1 MLILVACVWT
11 CMKLA
16 PTTPPSVSRVV
27 PSSGVRFV
35 VRFAPG
41 STATSRC
48 HNTKN
53 HHNIITHNN
62 YVKNSPLEMLKF
74 CCNMFLQYQSIVP
87 SNLTLNGLRMAKTSV
102 LVRDLCIPSMLPI
115 LQGPQLW
122 IRIRLCQQLFLDL
135 TSDGV
140 RDWST
145 GKLSKV
151 AEKTSEIFC
160 SKKASKM
167 TGIEHISIN
176 S

>member
-1 MLILVACVWT
+1 MWT
-11 CMKLA
+11 WLKLA

-35 VRFAPG
+35 ERFAPG

-53 HHNIITHNN
+53 HHNIITHHN
-62 YVKNSPLEMLKF
+62 YIKNSPLEMFEEDLATF
-74 CCNMFLQYQSIVP
+74 FLQYQSIFP

-115 LQGPQLW
+115 LQGLQLW

-140 RDWST
+140 RDWGT
-145 GKLSKV
+145 GKL
-151 AEKTSEIFC
+151 
-160 SKKASKM
+160 SKM